1 MTFVKKFLHD
11 CIHELVTHELPV
23 ASYLLQ
29 VDTKNT
35 SWSEMRELVHY
46 IASFIILSG
55 VTT

>member
-1 MTFVKKFLHD
+1 MSFVKKFLND
-11 CIHELVTHELPV
+11 CIHELVTRELPV

-46 IASFIILSG
+46 IASCIILSG
-55 VTT
+55 VAS